1 MPVRTEGSPC
11 LKHCWVLRD
20 HLAFRPADGEEH
32 RQGAQ
37 EGGGLETRD
46 RRLTRSGPS
55 RSPVHPE
62 TAGLI
67 WPCKRT
73 LTGRDTAQQLPGL
86 VALVPS
92 VPSASRWAPSQ
103 PCLEHAHCLSTVFE
117 EEEAATAGGIGGGAE
132 CVNLPDFSE
141 SSERT
146 LLRVGSVPFLDTGGR
161 LCTQVGWPQPEGW
174 NLNLIHSFNKLI

>member
-55 RSPVHPE
+55 RSPVHRE

-73 LTGRDTAQQLPGL
+73 LTERDTAQQLPGL

-92 VPSASRWAPSQ
+92 VPSGVTLGALPALPGTCALPVHGVRRRGGCHSWGDRRRCRVCEPSR
-103 PCLEHAHCLSTVFE
+103 LF
-117 EEEAATAGGIGGGAE
+117 
-132 CVNLPDFSE
+132 
-141 SSERT
+141 
-146 LLRVGSVPFLDTGGR
+146 
-161 LCTQVGWPQPEGW
+161 
-174 NLNLIHSFNKLI
+174 